1 MLNANISNSFRNA
14 VKLGLFI
21 GIMFVLVGIKSISL
35 VILSQIGDLNSM
47 TSRFGIEFVNL
58 DFMKDFYIGFGLA
71 LIAVGIFM
79 IFRNV
84 NLLKKPEK
92 FKISEINYL
101 DERNRFIKS
110 MTRAQPVHKKHDIQL
125 NIIYISYCAYT
136 CSSYFRNV

>member
-110 MTRAQPVHKKHDIQL
+110 MTF
-125 NIIYISYCAYT
+125 NSTSYIS
-136 CSSYFRNV
+136 V